1 MRQQRCMGVR
11 RPPELMDFRLRHC
24 SVQASSSVSATGRGS
39 KGNGV
44 LPCPCDTGSAG
55 SGHLRAFCVVVT
67 RPPENDDGQA
77 TGVIRS
83 SSVLL
88 AGDPDR
94 PSVGRSEKMLCFLLI
109 IKNKPAAGHHQWP
122 SLRVQCNNFA
132 ASAAAIGSAVRA
144 AQALPSSP
152 PPRDRA
158 VPPPATARLRDPSH
172 RWAAV
177 PAWSCHPAW
186 V

>member
-1 MRQQRCMGVR
+1 MGVR

-44 LPCPCDTGSAG
+44 LPCPCDTGPAG

-83 SSVLL
+83 FSSRR
-88 AGDPDR
+88 GI
-94 PSVGRSEKMLCFLLI
+94 PSYSSCTLYSYQTGSGPAMPKSQLC
-109 IKNKPAAGHHQWP
+109 
-122 SLRVQCNNFA
+122 
-132 ASAAAIGSAVRA
+132 
-144 AQALPSSP
+144 
-152 PPRDRA
+152 
-158 VPPPATARLRDPSH
+158 
-172 RWAAV
+172 
-177 PAWSCHPAW
+177 
-186 V
+186 